1 MIDYQSYVRAEPERR
16 TVTPAAD
23 AIAAFARAAG
33 DGHAEHFAPGRETA
47 PPTFAFALAMAGD
60 AFAFPTDGLIHAE
73 QAFAF
78 ARPVRA
84 GEPLVVERALTRAR
98 QRGEGAGAMWLLTW
112 EASALDAQGAPV
124 FSLTSRL
131 IARPGATNPAPR
143 RARGPIPAADGDAAA
158 AAPAASLRGPEVRLD
173 RARIRAYADASGDH
187 NPIHLDEAAAR
198 RYGLAGVVAHGML
211 SMAIVASLAE
221 DWAAVGRRPL
231 VALTARFLAPVL
243 ADERV
248 VALGDARGDEEA
260 ALGLWSADG
269 EEKVRANA
277 RRGPAGA

>member
-1 MIDYQSYVRAEPERR
+1 MVDYQSFVRAEPERR
-16 TVTPAAD
+16 TVIPAAA

-73 QAFAF
+73 QAFTF
-78 ARPVRA
+78 ARPLRA
-84 GEPLVVERALTRAR
+84 GEPLALERALTRAR
-98 QRGEGAGAMWLLTW
+98 QRGEGAAAMWILTW
-112 EASALDAQGAPV
+112 EAAALDADGARV
-124 FSLTSRL
+124 FSLVSRL
-131 IARPGATNPAPR
+131 VARPGAPEPAAARAPAPIQG
-143 RARGPIPAADGDAAA
+143 ARGDAAA
-158 AAPAASLRGPEVRLD
+158 ARPTAGLRGPEVRLD
-173 RARIRAYADASGDH
+173 RARIRAYAEASGDH
-187 NPIHLDEAAAR
+187 NPIHLDDAAAR

-221 DWAAVGRRPL
+221 DWAAGDRRPL
-231 VALTARFLAPVL
+231 TALTARFLAPVL

-248 VALGDARGDEEA
+248 VALCDARGDEEA

-269 EEKVRANA
+269 EEKVRASA